1 MRNIKILLKNKKQ
14 KTKEQNLKYSKF
26 FTFCPLHFAVSNLQ
40 IIICLFALCLLTSC
54 GNKKS
59 KEVEAETPAVENI
72 ATLTDAQIKNAGI
85 ETGKIEQ
92 KEISA
97 TLKLNGK
104 IDVPPQNLVS
114 ISVPMGGYLKST
126 KLLEGMYV
134 TKGQVLCVV
143 EDQQYIQ
150 LQEDYLLAKAKIV
163 YAKAEFERQKELN
176 QSKASSDKVY
186 QQAQAEYN
194 SLSVMVQSYGEKLKF
209 AGINL
214 NNVSAKNIS
223 KSINVYSPISG
234 YISKVNVNT
243 GKYVNPSDILFEIV
257 NPSDIHLALTVFEK
271 DINKLAIGQ
280 SLLAYTNTNPE
291 KKYLCKIILIGKD
304 FSENRSVEMHC
315 HFNSYDKTLL
325 PGMYMNAE
333 IEVKSQQ
340 SNVLPSDAI
349 VSYENKKYIF
359 VAKQNKQFEMKE
371 VTIGHAENEFTEI
384 LSNDLNEERI
394 VIKGAYVLL
403 MKIKNVE

>member
-1 MRNIKILLKNKKQ
+1 MINIKQLIQGNNKIKVNIVIFSFLFSLL
-14 KTKEQNLKYSKF
+14 F
-26 FTFCPLHFAVSNLQ
+26 FLS
-40 IIICLFALCLLTSC
+40 SC

-59 KEVEAETPAVENI
+59 EEEATDPSNSKQAKQNATIENTT
-72 ATLTDAQIKNAGI
+72 TLTDAQIKNAGI
-85 ETGKIEQ
+85 QTGKIEQ

-126 KLLEGMYV
+126 KLLEGMHV
-134 TKGQVLCVV
+134 IKGQVLCVV

-150 LQEDYLLAKAKIV
+150 LQEDYLLAKAKIG

-194 SLSVMVQSYGEKLKF
+194 SLSVMVQSYSEKLKF
-209 AGINL
+209 AGINP
-214 NNVSAKNIS
+214 NNVSTKNIS

-243 GKYVNPSDILFEIV
+243 GKYVNPSDVLFEIV
-257 NPSDIHLALTVFEK
+257 DPTDIHLALTVFEK
-271 DINKLAIGQ
+271 DIDKLAIGQ
-280 SLLAYTNTNPE
+280 SLLTYTNSNPE
-291 KKYLCKIILIGKD
+291 KKYPCKIILIGKD
-304 FSENRSVEMHC
+304 FSENRSTEMHC
-315 HFNSYDKTLL
+315 HFNNYDKTLL
-325 PGMYMNAE
+325 PGMYMNSE

-349 VSYENKKYIF
+349 VSFENKNYVF
-359 VAKQNKQFEMKE
+359 VAKANKQFEMKE
-371 VTIGHAENEFTEI
+371 VTVGNTENEFTEI
-384 LSNDLNEERI
+384 LSDDLNDVSI
-394 VIKGAYVLL
+394 VIKGAYALL
-403 MKIKNVE
+403 MKMKNVEE

>member
-1 MRNIKILLKNKKQ
+1 MKNIFILI
-14 KTKEQNLKYSKF
+14 T
-26 FTFCPLHFAVSNLQ
+26 AV
-40 IIICLFALCLLTSC
+40 LFLISC

-59 KEVEAETPAVENI
+59 EEETTETTTI
-72 ATLTDAQIKNAGI
+72 EHITTLTDAQIKNAGI
-85 ETGKIEQ
+85 QTGKIEQ
-92 KEISA
+92 KEIST

-126 KLLEGMYV
+126 KLLEGMFV

-150 LQEDYLLAKAKIV
+150 LQEDYLLAKAKIG

-186 QQAQAEYN
+186 QKAQAEYN
-194 SLSVMVQSYGEKLKF
+194 SLTVMVQSYREKLKF
-209 AGINL
+209 AGINP

-223 KSINVYSPISG
+223 KSINVYAPISG
-234 YISKVNVNT
+234 YVSKVNVNT
-243 GKYVNPSDILFEIV
+243 GKYVNPSDVLFEMV
-257 NPSDIHLALTVFEK
+257 NPSDIQLALTVFEK

-280 SLLAYTNTNPE
+280 SLIAYTNTNPE
-291 KKYLCKIILIGKD
+291 KKYACKIILIGKD
-304 FSENRSVEMHC
+304 FSENRSTEMHC
-315 HFNSYDKTLL
+315 HFSNYDKALL

-349 VSYENKKYIF
+349 VSYENKNYVFI
-359 VAKQNKQFEMKE
+359 AKGNSQFEMKE
-371 VTIGHAENEFTEI
+371 VTVGNSENEFTEI
-384 LSNDLNEERI
+384 LSDDLNEASI
-394 VIKGAYVLL
+394 VIKGTYALL
-403 MKIKNVE
+403 MKMKNVEE

>member
-1 MRNIKILLKNKKQ
+1 MNSKKHQTFAKNRKQNIKAMSKNILITITAL
-14 KTKEQNLKYSKF
+14 
-26 FTFCPLHFAVSNLQ
+26 
-40 IIICLFALCLLTSC
+40 LFLTSC
-54 GNKKS
+54 GNKK
-59 KEVEAETPAVENI
+59 AEEETTEKATIENTT
-72 ATLTDAQIKNAGI
+72 TLTDAQIKNAGI
-85 ETGKIEQ
+85 QTGKIEQ

-126 KLLEGMYV
+126 KLLEGMHV
-134 TKGQVLCVV
+134 TKGQVLCIV

-150 LQEDYLLAKAKIV
+150 LQEDYLLAKAKIG

-194 SLSVMVQSYGEKLKF
+194 SLAVMVQSYGEKLKF
-209 AGINL
+209 AGINP
-214 NNVSAKNIS
+214 NNISAKNIS

-257 NPSDIHLALTVFEK
+257 NPADIHLALTVFEK
-271 DINKLAIGQ
+271 DIDKLAIGQ
-280 SLLAYTNTNPE
+280 SLLAYTNTDPE
-291 KKYLCKIILIGKD
+291 KKHPCKIILIGKD
-304 FSENRSVEMHC
+304 FTENRSTEIHC
-315 HFNSYDKTLL
+315 YFTNYDKTLL

-333 IEVKSQQ
+333 VEVKNQQ

-349 VSYENKKYIF
+349 VTYENKNYIF
-359 VAKQNKQFEMKE
+359 VAKSDKEFEMKK
-371 VTIGHAENEFTEI
+371 VTTGNTENGFTEI
-384 LSNDLNEERI
+384 LSNDLNEATI
-394 VIKGAYVLL
+394 VTKGAYSLL
-403 MKIKNVE
+403 MKMKNVEE

>member
-1 MRNIKILLKNKKQ
+1 MKSQINIFQNIKAMSKNIFI
-14 KTKEQNLKYSKF
+14 TI
-26 FTFCPLHFAVSNLQ
+26 TAV
-40 IIICLFALCLLTSC
+40 LFLASC

-59 KEVEAETPAVENI
+59 EEETREVVTIENTT
-72 ATLTDAQIKNAGI
+72 TLTDAQIKNAGI
-85 ETGKIEQ
+85 QTGKVEQ

-126 KLLEGMYV
+126 KLLEGMFV
-134 TKGQVLCVV
+134 SKGQVLCVV

-150 LQEDYLLAKAKIV
+150 LQEDYLLAKAKIG

-209 AGINL
+209 AGINP
-214 NNVSAKNIS
+214 NNVSAKTIS
-223 KSINVYSPISG
+223 KSINIYSPISG
-234 YISKVNVNT
+234 YISKVNVTT
-243 GKYVNPSDILFEIV
+243 GKYVNPSDVLFEIV
-257 NPSDIHLALTVFEK
+257 NPTDIHLALTVFEK

-291 KKYLCKIILIGKD
+291 KKYPCKIILIGKD
-304 FSENRSVEMHC
+304 FSENRSTEMHC
-315 HFNSYDKTLL
+315 HFTNYDKALL

-340 SNVLPSDAI
+340 SNVLPSDA
-349 VSYENKKYIF
+349 VVNYENKSYVF
-359 VAKQNKQFEMKE
+359 VAKANKQFEMKNVE
-371 VTIGHAENEFTEI
+371 IGNSENGFTEI
-384 LSNDLNEERI
+384 VSNGLKGESI
-394 VIKGAYVLL
+394 VIKGAYALL
-403 MKIKNVE
+403 MKMKNVEE

>member
-1 MRNIKILLKNKKQ
+1 MKSQIHKYQDKNILIMSKNIFIAITTLILL
-14 KTKEQNLKYSKF
+14 S
-26 FTFCPLHFAVSNLQ
+26 
-40 IIICLFALCLLTSC
+40 SC
-54 GNKKS
+54 GNKKIES
-59 KEVEAETPAVENI
+59 ETAETPTIENTT
-72 ATLTDAQIKNAGI
+72 TLTGAQIKNAGI
-85 ETGKIEQ
+85 QTGKIEQ
-92 KEISA
+92 KEISS

-114 ISVPMGGYLKST
+114 ISVPMGGYLKNT

-150 LQEDYLLAKAKIV
+150 LQEDYLLAKAKIG

-209 AGINL
+209 AGINP
-214 NNVSAKNIS
+214 NNVSVKTIS
-223 KSINVYSPISG
+223 KSINIYSPISG
-234 YISKVNVNT
+234 YVSKVNVNT
-243 GKYVNPSDILFEIV
+243 GKYVTPSDILFEIV

-280 SLLAYTNTNPE
+280 SVLAYTNTNPG
-291 KKYLCKIILIGKD
+291 KKYPCKIILIGKD
-304 FSENRSVEMHC
+304 FSENRSTEMHC
-315 HFNSYDKTLL
+315 HFAQYDKALL

-333 IEVKSQQ
+333 IELKSQQ

-349 VSYENKKYIF
+349 VNFENKNYVF
-359 VAKQNKQFEMKE
+359 VAKGNKQFEMKE
-371 VTIGHAENEFTEI
+371 VNTGNSENGYTEI
-384 LSNDLNEERI
+384 ISKELKGTTI
-394 VIKGAYVLL
+394 VIKGAYSIL
-403 MKIKNVE
+403 MKIKNVEE

>member
-1 MRNIKILLKNKKQ
+1 MKNIKQSIRGKNKIKVDIVIF
-14 KTKEQNLKYSKF
+14 SF
-26 FTFCPLHFAVSNLQ
+26 
-40 IIICLFALCLLTSC
+40 LFSILFILFSC

-59 KEVEAETPAVENI
+59 EEETKETVTIENVT
-72 ATLTDAQIKNAGI
+72 TLTDAQIKNAGI
-85 ETGKIEQ
+85 QTGKIGQ

-126 KLLEGMYV
+126 KLLEGMHV

-150 LQEDYLLAKAKIV
+150 LQEDYLLAKTKIG

-194 SLSVMVQSYGEKLKF
+194 SLTVMVQSYGEKLKF
-209 AGINL
+209 AGINP
-214 NNVSAKNIS
+214 NNLSAKNIS
-223 KSINVYSPISG
+223 KSINVYAPISG

-271 DINKLAIGQ
+271 DINKLSIGQ
-280 SLLAYTNTNPE
+280 SLMAYTNTDPE
-291 KKYLCKIILIGKD
+291 KKYPCKIILIGKD
-304 FSENRSVEMHC
+304 FSENRSTEMHC
-315 HFNSYDKTLL
+315 HFKNYDKSLL

-340 SNVLPSDAI
+340 SNVLPSDAV
-349 VSYENKKYIF
+349 VSYENKNYVF
-359 VAKQNKQFEMKE
+359 VAKANKQFVMQE
-371 VTIGHAENEFTEI
+371 VTVGNSENDFTEI
-384 LSNDLNEERI
+384 LSDNLNEASI
-394 VIKGAYVLL
+394 VTKGAYTLL
-403 MKIKNVE
+403 MKMKNVEE

>member
-1 MRNIKILLKNKKQ
+1 MKNIFITITAILF
-14 KTKEQNLKYSKF
+14 Y
-26 FTFCPLHFAVSNLQ
+26 
-40 IIICLFALCLLTSC
+40 ISC

-59 KEVEAETPAVENI
+59 EEASAETETVENVT
-72 ATLTDAQIKNAGI
+72 TLTDAQIKNAGI

-114 ISVPMGGYLKST
+114 VSVPMGGYLKST
-126 KLLEGMYV
+126 RLLEGMHV

-150 LQEDYLLAKAKIV
+150 LQEDYLLAKAKIG

-176 QSKASSDKVY
+176 RSKASSDKVY
-186 QQAQAEYN
+186 QQAQSEYN
-194 SLSVMVQSYGEKLKF
+194 SLIVMVQSYGEKLKF
-209 AGINL
+209 TGINP
-214 NNVSAKNIS
+214 NNVSTKNIS
-223 KSINVYSPISG
+223 KSINIYSPISG
-234 YISKVNVNT
+234 YVAKVNVNI

-271 DINKLAIGQ
+271 DINQLAIGQ
-280 SLLAYTNTNPE
+280 SVISYTNTNPE
-291 KKYLCKIILIGKD
+291 KKHLGTIILIGKD
-304 FSENRSVEMHC
+304 FSENRSTEMHC
-315 HFNSYDKTLL
+315 HFTNYDKALL

-333 IEVKSQQ
+333 IELKSQQ

-349 VSYENKKYIF
+349 VNYENKNYIF

-371 VTIGHAENEFTEI
+371 IRIGTVENEFTEI
-384 LSNDLNEERI
+384 LSDDLKDEKI

-403 MKIKNVE
+403 MKMKNVEE

>member
-1 MRNIKILLKNKKQ
+1 MKNIFI
-14 KTKEQNLKYSKF
+14 T
-26 FTFCPLHFAVSNLQ
+26 FTAV
-40 IIICLFALCLLTSC
+40 LFLTSC

-59 KEVEAETPAVENI
+59 EEETTDKITIEN
-72 ATLTDAQIKNAGI
+72 ATTLTDAQIKNAGI
-85 ETGKIEQ
+85 QTGKIEE
-92 KEISA
+92 KEISS
-97 TLKLNGK
+97 TIKLNGK

-114 ISVPMGGYLKST
+114 ISVPMGGYLKYT
-126 KLLEGMYV
+126 DLLEGMHV
-134 TKGQVLCVV
+134 NKGQVLCVV

-150 LQEDYLLAKAKIV
+150 LQEDYLLAKSKIV
-163 YAKAEFERQKELN
+163 FAKAEFERQKELN

-209 AGINL
+209 AGINP
-214 NNVSAKNIS
+214 NSVTTKSIS

-234 YISKVNVNT
+234 FVSKVNVNI

-257 NPSDIHLALTVFEK
+257 NPTDIHLALTVFEK

-291 KKYLCKIILIGKD
+291 KKYPCKIILIGKD
-304 FSENRSVEMHC
+304 FTENKSTEMHC
-315 HFNSYDKTLL
+315 HFTNYDKALL

-333 IEVKSQQ
+333 IELKSQQ

-349 VSYENKKYIF
+349 VSYENKNYVFIS
-359 VAKQNKQFEMKE
+359 KQNKQFEMKE
-371 VTIGHAENEFTEI
+371 VTIGNTENGFTEI
-384 LSNDLNEERI
+384 LSEDLKEASI
-394 VIKGAYVLL
+394 VIKGAYALL
-403 MKIKNVE
+403 MKMKNVEEE